1 MKDKAQDALNSIK
14 NGIIAVS
21 DIETLQS
28 LINIFQEVLEDN
40 AFLNYEN
47 KQLLERIKRLEERVW
62 SIM

>member
-47 KQLLERIKRLEERVW
+47 KQLLERIKRLEERV
-62 SIM
+62 

>member
-47 KQLLERIKRLEERVW
+47 KQLIERIKRLEECL
-62 SIM
+62 